1 MSIKDKRFGIWEG
14 MMLLCGFLSAW
25 LYALNFGIS
34 LKQIPATVVA
44 YVISC
49 LTGGGIAWLVYKG
62 YSGWKRAGYT
72 FLFATF
78 AYGVIEAT
86 VHILFP
92 NPYDVRQSLFAD
104 ALLYWCLASLLPV
117 LLFSFSAKFFFRSG
131 KREKSEDEIV
141 GE

>member
-78 AYGVIEAT
+78 AYGVIEAA

-92 NPYDVRQSLFAD
+92 NPYDVWQSLFAD

-117 LLFSFSAKFFFRSG
+117 LLFSFLAKLFFRSE
-131 KREKSEDEIV
+131 KREKK
-141 GE
+141 